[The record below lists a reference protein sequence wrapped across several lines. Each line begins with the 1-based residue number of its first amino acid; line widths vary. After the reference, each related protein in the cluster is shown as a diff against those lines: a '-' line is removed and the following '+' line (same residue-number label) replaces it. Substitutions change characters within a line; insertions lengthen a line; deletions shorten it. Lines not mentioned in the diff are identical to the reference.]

1 MSMEQ
6 SETDRRPIAVTGAT
20 GQLGRLVVA
29 ALLDRG
35 VAPGDIVAAVR
46 TPARAADLAEQGI
59 QVRHADYA
67 LPETLVPALEGAN
80 RVLLISGTEGD
91 RELLHG
97 NVVEAAKQTQP
108 ELLAYTS
115 ILNADTTTALL
126 AAAHQATERH
136 IKASGLPYA
145 LLRNGWYVENYTG
158 QIETTLAHGLAGA
171 SGQGRFNPA
180 GRADYAEAA
189 AAVLTDHADATNIA
203 YELGGDESLTMDDV
217 AALLS
222 EATGKTVT
230 YTDMSDEQ
238 YAAVLVEAGLPEPF
252 ARVIADSSAAIARGE
267 LATDSGDLRRLLGR
281 PSTPVKR
288 VIEQA
293 VA

>member
-1 MSMEQ
+1 MS
-6 SETDRRPIAVTGAT
+6 TIAVTGAT
-20 GQLGRLVVA
+20 GQLGRLVIA
-29 ALLDRG
+29 ALLNRG
-35 VAPGDIVAAVR
+35 VAPQDIVAAVR
-46 TPARAADLAEQGI
+46 TPAKAADLADQGI

-67 LPETLVPALEGAN
+67 LPETLVRALEGAD

-171 SGQGRFNPA
+171 SGQGRFTPA

-189 AAVLTDHADATNIA
+189 AAVLTDHADATNVA

-222 EATGKTVT
+222 DASGQDIA
-230 YTDMSDEQ
+230 YTDMPVEEYD
-238 YAAVLVEAGLPEPF
+238 AVLVQAGLPDPF
-252 ARVIADSSAAIARGE
+252 ARVIADSTAAIARGE
-267 LATDSGDLRRLLGR
+267 LATDSGDLQRLLGR
-281 PSTPVKR
+281 PSTPAKL

-293 VA
+293 LA